1 MKILLVQPVK
11 PVKALGGEDFAIYE
25 PLALEYLAAGV
36 AGDHDVRI
44 LDMRI
49 DHDLDSHLREYRP
62 DVVGITSYTVHVNTV
77 KKLFQQIKT
86 LNPDI
91 VTLVGGHHATILPMD
106 FCTPFIDVIVAGE
119 GVLPFREVIA
129 RLEKKT
135 DLSAIPGAVAR
146 GKRPYHHKPAGA
158 GHRP

>member
-11 PVKALGGEDFAIYE
+11 PAKALGGEDFAIYE

-49 DHDLDSHLREYRP
+49 DRDLDSQLREYRP

-91 VTLVGGHHATILPMD
+91 VTIGRR
-106 FCTPFIDVIVAGE
+106 TPRDDNAHGF
-119 GVLPFREVIA
+119 LYSF
-129 RLEKKT
+129 
-135 DLSAIPGAVAR
+135 
-146 GKRPYHHKPAGA
+146 H
-158 GHRP
+158 

>member
-11 PVKALGGEDFAIYE
+11 PATALGGEDFAIYE

-49 DHDLDSHLREYRP
+49 DPDLDFHLRQYCP

-86 LNPDI
+86 VNPDI
-91 VTLVGGHHATILPMD
+91 VTVVGGHHATILPMD
-106 FCTPFIDVIVAGE
+106 FCTSFIDVIVTGE
-119 GVLPFREVIA
+119 GVFPFKVLYCLKRRAPFPVLRGQHVWEMA
-129 RLEKKT
+129 P
-135 DLSAIPGAVAR
+135 LS
-146 GKRPYHHKPAGA
+146 
-158 GHRP
+158 